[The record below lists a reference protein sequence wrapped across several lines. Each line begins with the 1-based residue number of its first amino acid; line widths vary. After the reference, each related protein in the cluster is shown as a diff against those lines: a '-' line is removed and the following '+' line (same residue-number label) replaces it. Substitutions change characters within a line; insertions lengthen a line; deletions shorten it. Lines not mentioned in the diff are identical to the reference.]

1 MKLSIKALAI
11 VLAAAL
17 ITGCSS
23 TDEKDSGLT
32 EGSTPDGGT
41 DVTGIDDTATST
53 TGYPGGDS
61 SAISGSE
68 IQGIDAEGN
77 AMGGAFD
84 DPSHPLSKQT
94 IYFMY
99 DSSQVQPEYIQVI
112 NAHAGYLASHP
123 GQRMILEGHADERG
137 SREYNIA
144 LSEQR
149 AKSVARAMEMQGVSP
164 TQLAI
169 VSYGEEKPAVEG
181 FDESAWGKNRRV
193 ELVYRPK

>member
-1 MKLSIKALAI
+1 MKLRTKVLAI
-11 VLAAAL
+11 VLAAVF
-17 ITGCSS
+17 ISGCSS
-23 TDEKDSGLT
+23 TDEKDTSLT
-32 EGSTPDGGT
+32 EGSTPEGT
-41 DVTGIDDTATST
+41 DVSGIDDTSTST
-53 TGYPGGDS
+53 TGYPGGDA
-61 SAISGSE
+61 SAISGLE

-99 DSSQVQPEYIQVI
+99 DSSQVQPEYIAVI
-112 NAHAGYLASHP
+112 EAHAGYLASHP

-164 TQLAI
+164 TQLDI

-181 FDESAWGKNRRV
+181 FDESAWGQNRRV
-193 ELVYRPK
+193 ELVYRSK

>member
-1 MKLSIKALAI
+1 MKLSRRAWAF
-11 VLAAAL
+11 VLASAL
-17 ITGCSS
+17 LAGCSS
-23 TDEKDSGLT
+23 TDEKDAGLT
-32 EGSTPDGGT
+32 DGGTPDGA
-41 DVTGIDDTATST
+41 DVTGIDDTTTST

-61 SAISGSE
+61 SSISGLE

-77 AMGGAFD
+77 AMGGSFD

-99 DSSQVQPEYIQVI
+99 DSSQVQPEYIEVI
-112 NAHAGYLASHP
+112 NAHASYLASHP

-181 FDESAWGKNRRV
+181 FDESAWSKNRRV